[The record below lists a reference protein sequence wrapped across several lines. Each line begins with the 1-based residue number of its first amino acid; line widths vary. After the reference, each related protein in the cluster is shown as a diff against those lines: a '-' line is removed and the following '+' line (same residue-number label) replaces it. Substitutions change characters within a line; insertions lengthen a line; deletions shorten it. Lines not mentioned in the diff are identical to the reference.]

1 MEQFTAAYKDA
12 LSKYAQFTGR
22 LGVGGYW
29 RFVAVNVAITIVL
42 NILGQATSLFTIV
55 GLIYGLALLIPGLA
69 AGVRRLHDTGR
80 SGWSILIALIPIAGF
95 IILIVWMVKPGDIGD
110 NAYGAPQL

>member
-42 NILGQATSLFTIV
+42 NILGQATSLFTII
-55 GLIYGLALLIPGLA
+55 GLIYGLALVIPGLA
-69 AGVRRLHDTGR
+69 AGIRRLHDTGK
-80 SGWSILIALIPIAGF
+80 SGWSILIALIPIVGF
-95 IILIVWMVKPGDIGD
+95 IILIIWMVKPGDAGS
-110 NAYGAPQL
+110 NAYGAPEL